1 MAISNEKN
9 EPRNFT
15 ELLAV
20 LKETTRG
27 IDKVKQSI
35 VEERESIIEVKQSII
50 EMRENIVKDNERL
63 DKLNESFVKDHESIV
78 KDHESIVKMGK
89 SIDKLHKSSL
99 QYGSYIKNESDY
111 TEDFFRL
118 AIKKNGYRIGDI
130 VFEEVQPNTKRG
142 SAKRGE
148 IEVDGLL
155 INGDYAGVLEVKTT
169 LHLNDIEKIKEKIPL
184 FRAHFKEFADK
195 KLVVVVAG
203 KTVHKTARD
212 KAHELGF
219 VVLTPNGQKISVD
232 NSHQRVY

>member
-1 MAISNEKN
+1 MATSNEKN
-9 EPRNFT
+9 EPRNLT

-20 LKETTRG
+20 LKETTRSIVKENERLDKVNER
-27 IDKVKQSI
+27 IDK
-35 VEERESIIEVKQSII
+35 EHESIIEVKQSMI
-50 EMRENIVKDNERL
+50 E
-63 DKLNESFVKDHESIV
+63 
-78 KDHESIVKMGK
+78 MGK

-99 QYGSYIKNESDY
+99 QYSSYIKNESDY

-118 AIKKNGYRIGDI
+118 AIEKNGYRIGDI

-232 NSHQRVY
+232 NSYQRAY

>member
-20 LKETTRG
+20 LKETTRS
-27 IDKVKQSI
+27 IDKVKKSI
-35 VEERESIIEVKQSII
+35 IEERESMIEVKQNTI
-50 EMRENIVKDNERL
+50 EM
-63 DKLNESFVKDHESIV
+63 
-78 KDHESIVKMGK
+78 GK
-89 SIDKLHKSSL
+89 NIDKLHKSSL
-99 QYGSYIKNESDY
+99 QYSSYIKNESDY

-118 AIKKNGYRIGDI
+118 AIEKNGYRIGDI

-155 INGDYAGVLEVKTT
+155 INGDYAGILEVKTT

-232 NSHQRVY
+232 NSYQRAY

>member
-20 LKETTRG
+20 LKETTRSIVKENKRLDKVNER
-27 IDKVKQSI
+27 IDKEHESLDKLKQSI
-35 VEERESIIEVKQSII
+35 VKQNKSLDKVTQNTI
-50 EMRENIVKDNERL
+50 EM
-63 DKLNESFVKDHESIV
+63 
-78 KDHESIVKMGK
+78 GK
-89 SIDKLHKSSL
+89 NIDKLQKSSL

-118 AIKKNGYRIGDI
+118 AIEKNGYRIGDI

-232 NSHQRVY
+232 NSHQQTY

>member
-1 MAISNEKN
+1 MATSNEKN
-9 EPRNFT
+9 EPRNLT

-20 LKETTRG
+20 LKETTRSIVKENERLDKVNER
-27 IDKVKQSI
+27 IDK
-35 VEERESIIEVKQSII
+35 EHESIIEVKQSMI
-50 EMRENIVKDNERL
+50 E
-63 DKLNESFVKDHESIV
+63 
-78 KDHESIVKMGK
+78 MGK

-118 AIKKNGYRIGDI
+118 AIEKNGYRIGDI

-232 NSHQRVY
+232 NSYQRAY